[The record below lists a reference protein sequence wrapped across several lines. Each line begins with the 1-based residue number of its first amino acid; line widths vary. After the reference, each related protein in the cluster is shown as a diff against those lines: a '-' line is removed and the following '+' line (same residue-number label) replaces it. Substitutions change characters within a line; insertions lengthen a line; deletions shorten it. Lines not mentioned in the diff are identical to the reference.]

1 VHALKGVPQIAQIQA
16 GDTILAVNGQ
26 PVGSWSDMA
35 KRIVTADSG
44 AVTLRTQRTQVAVP
58 LGAAGGPTADDLIG
72 ALDFYMPPVI
82 GDVASG
88 SPASRAGLQSGD
100 SVVAIAG
107 SPITSSSQLQEKV
120 TAAAGVPL
128 PFTVRRDGRTVAL
141 TIKPESSTVKN
152 PETGASELAG
162 RIGITFADV
171 TSRRPMGLASS
182 VRTGAEQTWRVA
194 TSIVDVVHGLITRE
208 VSVRTLG
215 GPIAITR
222 ASVAAAQS
230 GLETLLTLI
239 ALLSVNVAVLNLLPI
254 PILDGGQI
262 LINVAES
269 VKGSPFTART
279 REYILR
285 FGLVA
290 ILLIFVMTTF
300 NDVVAG
306 VKDVMARIF

>member
-1 VHALKGVPQIAQIQA
+1 V
-16 GDTILAVNGQ
+16 
-26 PVGSWSDMA
+26 
-35 KRIVTADSG
+35 
-44 AVTLRTQRTQVAVP
+44 
-58 LGAAGGPTADDLIG
+58 IG

-82 GDVASG
+82 GDVAPG
-88 SPASRAGLQSGD
+88 TPASRAGLQAGD
-100 SVVAIAG
+100 TVVSIAG
-107 SPITSSSQLQEKV
+107 TPITSSSQLQEKV
-120 TAAAGVPL
+120 TPAAGIPL
-128 PFTVRRDGRTVAL
+128 PFQVRRSGRTVAL
-141 TIKPESSTVKN
+141 TITPDSTTTKN
-152 PETGASELAG
+152 AETGASETIG
-162 RIGITFADV
+162 RIGVTFADV
-171 TSRRPMGLASS
+171 TSRRPMGLANS

-194 TSIVDVVHGLITRE
+194 TSIVDVVHGLLTRE

-222 ASVAAAQS
+222 ASVAAARS

-306 VKDVMARIF
+306 VKDVVARFF